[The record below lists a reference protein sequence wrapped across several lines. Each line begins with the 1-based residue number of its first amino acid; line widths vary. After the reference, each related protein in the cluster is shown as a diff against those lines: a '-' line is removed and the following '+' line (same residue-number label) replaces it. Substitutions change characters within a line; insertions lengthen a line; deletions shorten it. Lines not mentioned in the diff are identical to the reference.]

1 MENIFQDILKAK
13 SLNKKLLAILL
24 DPDKINWNELAV
36 LIDKINQ
43 SNATHILVGGSSVAE
58 NLTDRLVSLLKQK
71 TRLPVVLFPGDYSQ
85 ITPKADALLFL
96 SLLSGRNPEY
106 LIEQHIKAVPLL
118 NKTTIEIIPTSYILI
133 ESGNPTAV
141 ARVSETTPIAQ
152 NNVQLILHTAQAGAY
167 LGHKLTYLEA
177 GSGAK
182 TTVSEEIISAL
193 SCGVSTP
200 LIVGGGI
207 RTQQQIHTAYRAGAD
222 MVVIGTIFEENIE
235 FFE

>member
-1 MENIFQDILKAK
+1 MKKILQDILKAK
-13 SLNKKLLAILL
+13 SESKKLLAILL
-24 DPDKINWNELAV
+24 DPDKINWDELDI

-43 SNATHILVGGSSVAE
+43 SKATHILVGGSSVAK
-58 NLTDRLVSLLKQK
+58 NLTDRLVTQLKEGS
-71 TRLPVVLFPGDYSQ
+71 RIPVVLFPGDYTQ

-141 ARVSETTPIAQ
+141 ARVSNTQPIPQ
-152 NNVQLILHTAQAGAY
+152 NKVELILHTAQAGAY

-182 TTVSEEIISAL
+182 TVVSPEIISTL

-207 RTQQQIHTAYRAGAD
+207 RTQQQIDIAYRAGAD
-222 MVVIGTIFEENIE
+222 MVVVGTIFEENIE

>member
-1 MENIFQDILKAK
+1 MGNILQDILKAK
-13 SLNKKLLAILL
+13 SEGRKLLAILL
-24 DPDKINWNELAV
+24 DPDKINWDELDV

-43 SNATHILVGGSSVAE
+43 SKATHILVGGSSVAE
-58 NLTDRLVSLLKQK
+58 NLTDALVRQLKQK
-71 TRLPVVLFPGDYSQ
+71 STLPVVLFPGDYTQ

-106 LIEQHIKAVPLL
+106 LIEQHIKAVPILK
-118 NKTTIEIIPTSYILI
+118 KTDIEVIPTSYILI

-141 ARVSETTPIAQ
+141 ARVSNTQPIPQ
-152 NNVQLILHTAQAGAY
+152 NKVELILHTAQAGVY
-167 LGHKLTYLEA
+167 LGHQLIYLEA

-182 TTVSEEIISAL
+182 IAVSEEILATVSH
-193 SCGVSTP
+193 GVSTP

-207 RTQQQIHTAYRAGAD
+207 RTQEQIENAYRAGAD
-222 MVVIGTIFEENIE
+222 MVVVGTIFEENID

>member
-1 MENIFQDILKAK
+1 MKSILQDILKAK
-13 SLNKKLLAILL
+13 SEGKKLLAILL
-24 DPDKINWNELAV
+24 DPDKINWDELDI

-43 SNATHILVGGSSVAE
+43 SKATHILVGGSSVAE
-58 NLTDRLVSLLKQK
+58 NLTDALVRQLKQK
-71 TRLPVVLFPGDYSQ
+71 STLPVVLFPGDYTQ

-141 ARVSETTPIAQ
+141 ARVSETQPIAQ
-152 NNVQLILHTAQAGAY
+152 NNIELILHTAQAGAY

-182 TTVSEEIISAL
+182 DAVSSEIITAL

-207 RTQQQIHTAYRAGAD
+207 RTQQQIDIAYRAGAD
-222 MVVIGTIFEENIE
+222 MVVVGTIFEENIE